1 MFSRLVASI
10 TEAIPGQCAV
20 CRAWPAHPV
29 CEACVVRFAQPRPRC
44 RRCALSLPEGPS
56 LCGACVRSPSPL
68 DACVAAVPYAF
79 PWSRIVVE
87 FKFQGRAGWAGSL
100 AQILRST
107 PWVEPAL
114 EQASLVLPMPLSSE
128 RLRERG
134 FNQSLLLARHLA
146 PHTLDPE
153 LLLRIRDT
161 APQSSLTRAE
171 RLRNVQHAFLVE
183 PLRIGALAGAH
194 VVLVDDVMTSGASLY
209 AASAALKAAGAA
221 HVTGLVLARAETG
234 DAY

>member
-1 MFSRLVASI
+1 M
-10 TEAIPGQCAV
+10 
-20 CRAWPAHPV
+20 
-29 CEACVVRFAQPRPRC
+29 
-44 RRCALSLPEGPS
+44 
-56 LCGACVRSPSPL
+56 
-68 DACVAAVPYAF
+68 AAVPYAF

-87 FKFQGRAGWAGSL
+87 FKFQERPSWAGSL
-100 AQILRST
+100 AQILRSA

-128 RLRERG
+128 RLRARG

-146 PHTLDPE
+146 PRKLAPD

-221 HVTGLVLARAETG
+221 HVTGLVLARAEVS
-234 DAY
+234 DSH